1 VIALRILALDV
12 ATKMGVADGE
22 PGSTPALATVNL
34 GRELDVQADVFCR
47 ASLWITRRLL
57 SEPPD
62 LVVLEQPV
70 GVHDSS
76 LLMGLRG
83 IMLGL
88 VRAHDVKVIE
98 VAIATW
104 RLYSLLAGNLPGK
117 VAKARAVALCERL
130 GWNAPDHN
138 AAEAAGIWLWACA
151 KAAPRLV
158 PRHEPLF
165 LGATTCRSI

>member
-1 VIALRILALDV
+1 MRILALDV
-12 ATKMGVADGE
+12 ATRMGVADGE

-34 GRELDVQADVFCR
+34 GRELDTHADVFAR
-47 ASLWITRRLL
+47 AALWITRRLL

-83 IMLGL
+83 IMIGL
-88 VRAHDVKVIE
+88 TRAHDIKLRE
-98 VAIATW
+98 VAVATW
-104 RLYSLLAGNLPGK
+104 RLYFIGQGNLK
-117 VAKARAVALCERL
+117 RDIAKARAVDLCGRL
-130 GWNAPDHN
+130 GWSAPDHN
-138 AAEAAGIWLWACA
+138 AAEAAGIWLWACVQV
-151 KAAPRLV
+151 APRMV

-165 LGATTCRSI
+165 LGARA